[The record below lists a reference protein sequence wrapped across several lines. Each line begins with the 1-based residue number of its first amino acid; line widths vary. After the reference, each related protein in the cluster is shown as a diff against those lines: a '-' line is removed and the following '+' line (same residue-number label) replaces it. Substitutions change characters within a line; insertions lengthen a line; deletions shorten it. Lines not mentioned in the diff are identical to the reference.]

1 MLLNRLKKFTGIET
15 SPSYILLRDGD
26 DLWKHSEIEGSLHGY
41 TIRQAK
47 DSVDLRYYYEM
58 MLEEHTEQII
68 ILYEGSYIPYDI
80 QSKMQVIDVS
90 FPFFYP
96 NLDAHI
102 LRQYPNI
109 QQDVL
114 EKAYSMWEGPCNN
127 TSAFLDQEIWSEITI
142 REVSEE
148 YVKACQNLLQQDLR
162 AKDWFCLSE
171 WIGFIELAARM
182 RISIE
187 GRHELHD
194 EVNEAFSQWL
204 EKKYTGLSQESI
216 GKQPFIANQ
225 VVHHMAYYYRKH
237 SANCKKLAL
246 VVMDG
251 MSFADFHLIRY
262 YLRRQPYMH
271 VTGMFSQIPSITS
284 VSRQSIFSGKL
295 PREHDKPFDSSDE
308 ERQWREFWREQG
320 LKDSEIYYA
329 KNPVEEIPMNVHV
342 AGVVVNFIDEQ
353 MHHEL
358 QSGQGMYSSLKTWL
372 ESGELEQFMMKLRE
386 SGYTIFMTADHGNT
400 TAQAVK
406 RLKLPHAITENG
418 SRRAVIYE
426 KNVGTQE
433 LEDFPVQAYPSAFM
447 PDDYSYYV
455 FDSGACFG
463 DRDKEYVSHG
473 GITIEEVVVPFI
485 RIGDE

>member
-194 EVNEAFSQWL
+194 EVNEAFSL
-204 EKKYTGLSQESI
+204 
-216 GKQPFIANQ
+216 
-225 VVHHMAYYYRKH
+225 
-237 SANCKKLAL
+237 
-246 VVMDG
+246 
-251 MSFADFHLIRY
+251 
-262 YLRRQPYMH
+262 
-271 VTGMFSQIPSITS
+271 
-284 VSRQSIFSGKL
+284 
-295 PREHDKPFDSSDE
+295 
-308 ERQWREFWREQG
+308 
-320 LKDSEIYYA
+320 
-329 KNPVEEIPMNVHV
+329 
-342 AGVVVNFIDEQ
+342 
-353 MHHEL
+353 
-358 QSGQGMYSSLKTWL
+358 
-372 ESGELEQFMMKLRE
+372 
-386 SGYTIFMTADHGNT
+386 
-400 TAQAVK
+400 
-406 RLKLPHAITENG
+406 
-418 SRRAVIYE
+418 
-426 KNVGTQE
+426 
-433 LEDFPVQAYPSAFM
+433 
-447 PDDYSYYV
+447 
-455 FDSGACFG
+455 
-463 DRDKEYVSHG
+463 
-473 GITIEEVVVPFI
+473 
-485 RIGDE
+485 